1 MSQRNEGNWN
11 SAVLVSQLTQKA
23 RRLDLADRLVSAR
36 REISGRMVFTT
47 SFGIEDQ
54 AITHAI
60 FTEALEI
67 DVVTFDTGRL
77 FPESVQVWSNTERR
91 YGRRICA
98 LSPDRESI
106 EKLVQRDGVNGFR
119 QSLEARLACCAV
131 RKIEPLARAL
141 AGASAWITGLRAD
154 QSPERAQ
161 TCYAS
166 VNPLYRM
173 IKVNPLFEWT
183 RDRVVAFVHDHRVP
197 YNPLHDRG
205 SSRSAVRRAPAQY
218 YPARRSG
225 PGAGGGNRKK
235 KPNAGST
242 PATLPG
248 VRSRHKSK
256 PDDEDWDHG
265 WISFVRGT
273 GGVGALSLRPPL
285 WRG

>member
-1 MSQRNEGNWN
+1 MRRLAFDIGKRTGPAGRSDGRMSRRNEANWN
-11 SAVLVSQLTQKA
+11 FAVLVWQLTQKA

-60 FTEALEI
+60 FTQGLDI
-67 DVVTFDTGRL
+67 DIVTFDTGRL

-98 LSPDRESI
+98 LFPDRESI

-119 QSLEARLACCAV
+119 QSPEARLACCAV

-154 QSPERAQ
+154 QSPEHAQ

-166 VNPLYRM
+166 FNPLYRM
-173 IKVNPLFEWT
+173 IKVNPLFDWT
-183 RDRVVAFVHDHRVP
+183 RARVVAFVHDHCVP
-197 YNPLHDRG
+197 YNPLYDRG
-205 SSRSAVRRAPAQY
+205 FLSIGCAPCARAVLPGEGERDGRWWWEQEEKTECGLHHAGHPAWHREPAQVE
-218 YPARRSG
+218 A
-225 PGAGGGNRKK
+225 
-235 KPNAGST
+235 
-242 PATLPG
+242 
-248 VRSRHKSK
+248 
-256 PDDEDWDHG
+256 
-265 WISFVRGT
+265 
-273 GGVGALSLRPPL
+273 
-285 WRG
+285 